1 MQLELTKPRDR
12 EIWRGD
18 LISIFDIEHL
28 VVYDPCTEYY
38 RLLNIENMELAN
50 GSYDIEEMNESSSY
64 KLIAK
69 ESELRITDCMGG
81 K

>member
-1 MQLELTKPRDR
+1 MQLELTKSRNR

-18 LISIFDIEHL
+18 LISVFDKKHL

-50 GSYDIEEMNESSSY
+50 GNYDIEEMNESSSY

-69 ESELRITDCMGG
+69 ESELRITDDLGG

>member
-1 MQLELTKPRDR
+1 MQLELTKPRNR

-18 LISIFDIEHL
+18 LISVFDIEHL

-50 GSYDIEEMNESSSY
+50 GSYDIEEMNESTSY
-64 KLIAK
+64 KLITK
-69 ESELRITDCMGG
+69 ESELRITDDMGG

>member
-1 MQLELTKPRDR
+1 MKLDLTRSSNR

-28 VVYDPCTEYY
+28 VIYDSDTEDY
-38 RLLNIENMELAN
+38 RLLNIENMELTN

-69 ESELRITDCMGG
+69 ESELRITYDIGG

>member
-1 MQLELTKPRDR
+1 MQLELTKSRDR

-69 ESELRITDCMGG
+69 ESELRITDDMGG